1 MTALRSLAIL
11 MVATAV
17 VAGCAHSSSSVATD
31 PDKRWVLVS
40 NLRYTEEGTE
50 PAYVWVEEDRIHTT
64 LTTLLFGKRAIIAPL
79 DVVPRYAP
87 PPGGGQISPLQGRR
101 EATP

>member
-1 MTALRSLAIL
+1 MTARRSLPIF

-17 VAGCAHSSSSVATD
+17 VAGCAQSSGSVATD
-31 PDKRWVLVS
+31 PDKRWLLVS

-50 PAYVWVEEDRIHTT
+50 PPHVWVEEDRIPTM
-64 LTTLLFGKRAIIAPL
+64 LATLLFGTRAIIAPM

-87 PPGGGQISPLQGRR
+87 PPGGG
-101 EATP
+101 